1 MNEATIA
8 SLTILT
14 ADYKCACC
22 SMIDVHDESAS
33 SLHVC
38 ACVCV
43 CCTRTVQFVLVC
55 ASNHLHKR
63 LLVLPQLG
71 DYISEIASN
80 MMLVEEHILWMAQNE
95 ARACTRIVQCVE
107 RIADLA
113 LTGDNQAISKV

>member
-38 ACVCV
+38 ACVLYTFSAVCV
-43 CCTRTVQFVLVC
+43 SVREQPF
-55 ASNHLHKR
+55 A
-63 LLVLPQLG
+63 
-71 DYISEIASN
+71 
-80 MMLVEEHILWMAQNE
+80 
-95 ARACTRIVQCVE
+95 
-107 RIADLA
+107 
-113 LTGDNQAISKV
+113 